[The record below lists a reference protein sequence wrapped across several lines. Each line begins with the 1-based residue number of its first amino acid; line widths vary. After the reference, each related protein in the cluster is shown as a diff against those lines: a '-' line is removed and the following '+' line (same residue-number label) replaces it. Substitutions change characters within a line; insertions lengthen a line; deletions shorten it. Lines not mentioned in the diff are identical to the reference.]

1 MGKNAFYLVRNAT
14 HHYMQSH
21 IIREES
27 GKILVVDGGTR
38 NDARYLL
45 SLLKRITGQEVP
57 HIDGWFFTHP
67 HSDHMD
73 CFFEVM
79 KELSDEIEFDA
90 IYCNFPPLSYFDKE
104 ADDPRITLE
113 TFLSY
118 APRFDDKIV
127 TLREG
132 DVVRLGSCSFEVLL
146 TPDTSIEENKGNNA
160 TTVIRLRLGSK
171 SILLLGDL
179 GAEGSRRLL
188 EKHGKALKS
197 DLCQVSHHG
206 QRGCTRAV
214 YAAIAPEGCIWTAPD
229 WLWDKGKNEFDFSHN
244 RIEVEWNWMKE
255 LGVKNHYVVHSG
267 DVCIEC

>member
-21 IIREES
+21 IIRTEDD
-27 GKILVVDGGTR
+27 KILVVDGGTR

-79 KELSDEIEFDA
+79 KELSDEIVFDK

-118 APRFDDKIV
+118 APPGLPI
-127 TLREG
+127 
-132 DVVRLGSCSFEVLL
+132 
-146 TPDTSIEENKGNNA
+146 
-160 TTVIRLRLGSK
+160 K
-171 SILLLGDL
+171 S
-179 GAEGSRRLL
+179 
-188 EKHGKALKS
+188 
-197 DLCQVSHHG
+197 
-206 QRGCTRAV
+206 
-214 YAAIAPEGCIWTAPD
+214 
-229 WLWDKGKNEFDFSHN
+229 
-244 RIEVEWNWMKE
+244 
-255 LGVKNHYVVHSG
+255 
-267 DVCIEC
+267 